1 LKPEIANSNARY
13 DFARQFPFSLILPG
27 VYNVKKKLCLFGLIL
42 LFNQPSLLLA
52 ALPNKRAAQHIQ
64 QTQAAAPL
72 TNKDVQDMVKSGL
85 APEIIVAKIRASATN
100 FDTSPA
106 ALQELKTAG
115 VPDAVIL
122 MMVQPASASVSS
134 NAGASGVE
142 VKVSDGTQLEV
153 ELASNVSSNT
163 AREGDVVDFTVVSPV
178 VVNGLTIIEKGA
190 PAKARIAAVKKA
202 GYWGKAGRVGWA
214 MQDVLAADG
223 TRIPLRMESKLT
235 GDSKGGTV
243 ATGVVVTS
251 IVFFP
256 AAPFWGF
263 KKGKNAIYPAG
274 KRFPAF
280 VHGDVTIKGRPA
292 SEAPAPQPVANDK
305 TAAPA
310 AKP

>member
-1 LKPEIANSNARY
+1 MFRKL
-13 DFARQFPFSLILPG
+13 FLFSLIL
-27 VYNVKKKLCLFGLIL
+27 L
-42 LFNQPSLLLA
+42 LNQSSLLLA
-52 ALPNKRAAQHIQ
+52 STSFQDATKNIQ
-64 QTQAAAPL
+64 QTQSSVAAPL
-72 TNKDVQDMVKSGL
+72 SNKDVQHMLKSGL
-85 APEIIVAKIRASATN
+85 STEIIIAKIKASATN

-106 ALQELKTAG
+106 ALQELKSAG

-122 MMVQPASASVSS
+122 AMVRPASAPVSS
-134 NAGASGVE
+134 TLDATGVE
-142 VKVSDGTQLEV
+142 VKVADGTQLEV

-163 AREGDVVDFTVVSPV
+163 AKEGDIVDFTVVSPV
-178 VVNGLTIIEKGA
+178 VVGGLTIIEKGA
-190 PAKARIAAVKKA
+190 PAKARIAVVKKA
-202 GYWGKAGRVGWA
+202 GYWGKAGRLGWA

-243 ATGVVVTS
+243 ATGVVLTS
-251 IVFFP
+251 VIFFP

-280 VHGDVTIKGRPA
+280 VHGDVTVKGRPT
-292 SEAPAPQPVANDK
+292 SEPPAAQPVNDK
-305 TAAPA
+305 PAASAPA